1 MQIKYEEMLQ
11 RDSPTTNKRYK
22 THIAS
27 PSFLKELSRVACW
40 RKLSSRELSLSLKNT
55 RLICRDEL
63 EHVALFTLDVLAL
76 V

>member
-1 MQIKYEEMLQ
+1 MQIKYEEMLY
-11 RDSPTTNKRYK
+11 RDSPTTRKRYI

-40 RKLSSRELSLSLKNT
+40 RKLSSHDLILSLKNT
-55 RLICRDEL
+55 RLICHDEL